1 MEAMERTIKSAH
13 DSGEVVDSDDIK
25 LPIMSYKNMFRLA
38 RALHFSN
45 AEDSEVHYALHMLE
59 KLRDENEEYAR
70 TKATKMREK
79 GGAIAHH
86 VEFTQI

>member
-1 MEAMERTIKSAH
+1 
-13 DSGEVVDSDDIK
+13 
-25 LPIMSYKNMFRLA
+25 MSYKNMFRLA